1 MESEAISALSAL
13 AQRTRLDAFR
23 LLVRHEPAGLPA
35 GEIAA
40 SLAVPQNTLSGH
52 LAILAQAGLV
62 TSERRSRVIVYRANL
77 ARLGAVVG
85 FLLKDCCGGRTEI
98 CAPLVAELS
107 ASLAC
112 ETC

>member
-1 MESEAISALSAL
+1 MESETISALSAL

-62 TSERRSRVIVYRANL
+62 TSERRSRAIIYRADL

-98 CAPLVAELS
+98 CAPLVADLS
-107 ASLAC
+107 SLSC